1 MSSLTF
7 SIIAVFVVGYLFIAL
22 ESVTKVN
29 KAAVALLMFVLCWT
43 LFMIDPG
50 SYISNAVGSNVAQA
64 VSEVIEK
71 HLGSTSTTLFFLM
84 GAMTIVEIVDQNGG
98 FSFVPRG
105 TEAESKRAFF
115 WRIGFLSFFLSATFA
130 NYTDTI

>member
-1 MSSLTF
+1 MTTLTIA
-7 SIIAVFVVGYLFIAL
+7 IIVVFVLGYACIAL

-29 KAAVALLMFVLCWT
+29 KAAIALLMFVGCWT

-50 SYISNAVGSNVAQA
+50 QYISTAIGDQTALA

-84 GAMTIVEIVDQNGG
+84 GAMTIVELVDQNGG
-98 FSFVPRG
+98 FNFVRD
-105 TEAESKRAFF
+105 TLQTKSKKALL
-115 WRIGFLSFFLSATFA
+115 WRIAFMHSSFLPSLTTSPPLS
-130 NYTDTI
+130 